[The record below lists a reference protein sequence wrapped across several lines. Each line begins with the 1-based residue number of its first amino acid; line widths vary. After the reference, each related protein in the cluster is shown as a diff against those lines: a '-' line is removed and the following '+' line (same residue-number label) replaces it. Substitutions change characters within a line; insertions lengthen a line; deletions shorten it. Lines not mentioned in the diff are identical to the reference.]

1 MNDIKRK
8 DLKMKKGFTKKEI
21 IIGCICLLEFC
32 IIISGVL
39 ISKQNIKLYGDIFT
53 IVTAVVCSI
62 LATALTPRT
71 IQNDDSGIGDEINR
85 KMEDFFFKQQCVLP
99 NATYVGTND
108 PNMEFNE
115 KLNESISKTHQYI
128 YCSDRAL
135 YLSKRLGKE
144 IHKVDSRLT
153 ITVILA
159 DIREDDIFYARQEV
173 YLQRERARHSN
184 DNSYVIRGID
194 EIVREE
200 KKEILRSLYA
210 LGELKKKYNIEIYL
224 HKEIPFIR
232 FEITDSLLVLSFLTQ
247 LSTGK
252 KYPTTVIYENEA
264 IFKTNFEDYA
274 KEIMQRSQ
282 YLKTKDLSLQSL
294 VQLGKDSG
302 INDITKREI
311 KEYYENVV
319 E

>member
-1 MNDIKRK
+1 MNDIKGI

-21 IIGCICLLEFC
+21 IISCICLLEFC

-62 LATALTPRT
+62 LATALTPRI

-115 KLNESISKTHQYI
+115 KLNESISKAHQYI

-153 ITVILA
+153 ITLLGGTEKSEKNLKKVPVIIKNIGNGFANILV
-159 DIREDDIFYARQEV
+159 IHTRENFGGLGFRRVVVVNESEPFYFMVDTEKLDNGLCFA
-173 YLQRERARHSN
+173 LQFVDSMRNE
-184 DNSYVIRGID
+184 YIQGY
-194 EIVREE
+194 EM
-200 KKEILRSLYA
+200 KKEGSHVM
-210 LGELKKKYNIEIYL
+210 IECEY
-224 HKEIPFIR
+224 PSFI
-232 FEITDSLLVLSFLTQ
+232 E
-247 LSTGK
+247 
-252 KYPTTVIYENEA
+252 
-264 IFKTNFEDYA
+264 
-274 KEIMQRSQ
+274 
-282 YLKTKDLSLQSL
+282 
-294 VQLGKDSG
+294 
-302 INDITKREI
+302 KR
-311 KEYYENVV
+311 K
-319 E
+319 